1 MPVRPVVRCLL
12 LLSLVVVLAACG
24 RSEAA
29 PAAAPLPADVGPVS
43 DDPTVAVRDNVFVPE
58 ELVVTIG
65 TEVTWEWEG
74 RAAHD
79 VVGDGFQ
86 SELIVE
92 GTFTHTFTAEGAYAY
107 VCTLHPRMTGT
118 VYVVPEGTP

>member
-1 MPVRPVVRCLL
+1 MPVRPAVRHLL
-12 LLSLVVVLAACG
+12 LLSLLVVLAACG

-29 PAAAPLPADVGPVS
+29 PAAAPLPDDVGPVS

-58 ELVVTIG
+58 DLVVTVG

-74 RAAHD
+74 RVPHD

-86 SELIVE
+86 SELITE

-107 VCTLHPRMTGT
+107 VCTLHPQMTGT
-118 VYVVPEGTP
+118 VFVVPEDP